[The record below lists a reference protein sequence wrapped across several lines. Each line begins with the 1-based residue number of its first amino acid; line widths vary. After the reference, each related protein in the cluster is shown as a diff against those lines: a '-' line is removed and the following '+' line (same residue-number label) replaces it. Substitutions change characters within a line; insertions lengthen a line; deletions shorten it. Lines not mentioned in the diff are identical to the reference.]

1 MRKCLLG
8 DIITAAAVLRPN
20 SPLSAADMIHQAHA
34 AHKYAKRLGR
44 PHPKWGNGSLMAR
57 ALAIDPI
64 PGPVDL
70 AALATITL
78 ALLQFRRRG
87 WSEPPSH
94 AILG

>member
-8 DIITAAAVLRPN
+8 DIITAAAVLGPN
-20 SPLSAADMIHQAHA
+20 SPLSAVEMIHQAHA

-44 PHPKWGNGSLMAR
+44 PHPLWGNGSLMAR

-70 AALATITL
+70 AALAALTN
-78 ALLQFRRRG
+78 ALLQFRQRG
-87 WSEPPSH
+87 WSAPSSR
-94 AILG
+94 AIMS